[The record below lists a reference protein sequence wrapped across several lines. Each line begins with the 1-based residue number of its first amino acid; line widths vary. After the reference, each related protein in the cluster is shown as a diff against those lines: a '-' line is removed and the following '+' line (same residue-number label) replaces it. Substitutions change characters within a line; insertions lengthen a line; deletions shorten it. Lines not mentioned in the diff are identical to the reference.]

1 MPFGRGQSWR
11 HHDPRTEHDCPP
23 TRAQSDGR
31 RAGGGEKGLVLA
43 YSAPM
48 HAPKITPEIVLR
60 AYSEGLF
67 PMAERRD
74 DPSLFW
80 VSPDRR
86 GIFPLEAFEV
96 AKRLART
103 VRSDK
108 FAVTV
113 DTAFKEVMLACAA
126 PGEGREETW
135 INDEILRLYAALHA
149 SGHAHSV
156 ETRLDGKLVGGLY
169 GVHLGG
175 AFFGE
180 SMFSHVSDASKVAL
194 VHLVARMKRGG
205 FKLLD
210 AQFLTPHLAR
220 LGAVEIPRARYLAKL
235 NQAIATPAFW
245 PGAYWPASSGSVGM
259 ASLAPAL
266 GETALTGAEAT
277 TAGPWAGALVMQLI
291 TQTS

>member
-1 MPFGRGQSWR
+1 
-11 HHDPRTEHDCPP
+11 
-23 TRAQSDGR
+23 
-31 RAGGGEKGLVLA
+31 
-43 YSAPM
+43 M

-60 AYSEGLF
+60 AYAEGLF

-86 GIFPLEAFEV
+86 GIFPLETFRV

-108 FAVTV
+108 FQVTV
-113 DTAFKEVMLACAA
+113 DTAFEDVMLACAA
-126 PGEGREETW
+126 PGDGREETW
-135 INDEILRLYAALHA
+135 INDEILRLYTALHA

-156 ETRLDGKLVGGLY
+156 EARLDGALVGGLY

-194 VHLVARMKRGG
+194 VHLVARLKRGG
-205 FKLLD
+205 FRLLD

-220 LGAVEIPRARYLAKL
+220 LGAIEIPRARYIAKL
-235 NQAIATPAFW
+235 NQAIATQAIWPAL
-245 PGAYWPASSGSVGM
+245 PAAAYWPASSGSVGM
-259 ASLAPAL
+259 ASLAPAF
-266 GETALTGAEAT
+266 GDTGLTGAVAST
-277 TAGPWAGALVMQLI
+277 DGLAWPGTLVMQLI